1 MVRVGLTG
9 GIGSGKTTICHIWEY
24 MGAFIIYA
32 DDLAKRLMI
41 QDEAVIHAIRSAF
54 GNESYNKDGSLN
66 RSWLAREAFEHNRVA
81 ELNAIVHPAVYK
93 ASDELMEEAMVKGFP
108 MAVREAAIL
117 LQNGR
122 PTDLDKVVL
131 VLAPTKER
139 TKRVVKRD
147 GADEIH
153 VSRRI
158 ASQPDYE
165 AYRADADIIIENT
178 GSLVQLEDKARIAY
192 RRLTAI

>member
-9 GIGSGKTTICHIWEY
+9 GIGSGKTTICRIWEY
-24 MGAFIIYA
+24 MGAYIIYA

-41 QDEAVIHAIRSAF
+41 QDETVVHAIRTTF
-54 GNESYNKDGSLN
+54 GDESYHSDGSLN
-66 RSWLAREAFEHNRVA
+66 RSWLAREAFENNRVA

-93 ASDELMEEAMVKGFP
+93 ASDELMEEAMVKGYT

-122 PTDLDKVVL
+122 PPDLDKIVL
-131 VLAPTKER
+131 VVAPVSIR

-147 GADEIH
+147 GADEAH
-153 VSRRI
+153 VARRI

-165 AYRADADIIIENT
+165 AYRPDADIVIENI

-192 RRLTAI
+192 RKLTAL

>member
-9 GIGSGKTTICHIWEY
+9 GIGSGKTTICRIWEY
-24 MGAFIIYA
+24 MGACIIYA

-41 QDEAVIHAIRSAF
+41 QDEAVVHAIRTTF
-54 GNESYNKDGSLN
+54 GEESYHSDGSLN

-93 ASDELMEEAMVKGFP
+93 ASNELMDEAMVKGYS

-122 PTDLDKVVL
+122 PTDLDKIVL
-131 VLAPTKER
+131 VLAPTSMR
-139 TKRVVKRD
+139 TQRVMKRD
-147 GADEIH
+147 GADESE
-153 VSRRI
+153 VERRI
-158 ASQPDYE
+158 ALQPIYE
-165 AYRADADIIIENT
+165 LYRKDADIVIENK
-178 GSLVQLEDKARIAY
+178 GSLIQLEDKARIAY
-192 RRLTAI
+192 RKLTAI

>member
-9 GIGSGKTTICHIWEY
+9 GIGSGKTTICRIWEY
-24 MGAFIIYA
+24 MGAYIIYA

-41 QDEAVIHAIRSAF
+41 QDEDVVHAIRTTF
-54 GNESYNKDGSLN
+54 GDESYHSDGSLN
-66 RSWLAREAFEHNRVA
+66 RTWLAREAFEHNRVA

-93 ASDELMEEAMVKGFP
+93 ASEELMDEAIVKGHT

-122 PTDLDKVVL
+122 PPDLDKIVL
-131 VLAPTKER
+131 VIAPASIR
-139 TKRVVKRD
+139 TKRVVDRD
-147 GADEIH
+147 GTDEAH

-158 ASQPDYE
+158 ASQPDYD
-165 AYRADADIIIENT
+165 AYKSDVDIVIENT
-178 GSLVQLEDKARIAY
+178 GSLIQLEDKARIAF
-192 RRLTAI
+192 RKLTAI